1 MLATQAVLKGYG
13 VGDETA
19 TVTAASI
26 TWMLKDGAGMIGRI
40 LFAWWKGFEIYYFLW
55 AYWWVTSMSKCNI
68 LITARL
74 LTWYPA

>member
-40 LFAWWKGFEIYYFLW
+40 LFAWMKG
-55 AYWWVTSMSKCNI
+55 
-68 LITARL
+68 
-74 LTWYPA
+74 

>member
-40 LFAWWKGFEIYYFLW
+40 LFAWIKGLERHFYVSVL
-55 AYWWVTSMSKCNI
+55 
-68 LITARL
+68 RL
-74 LTWYPA
+74 